1 MPHILITVNCLHAGT
16 FWNWSSS
23 LKTVPVF
30 IWSLRSCVEVKPTFL
45 MRTTLLLLLLCDCTL
60 TSLWK
65 CLLLFPSGSI
75 LTHIQNR
82 KHFNELEASK
92 VVKDIAQALD
102 FLHTKG
108 RSPSALVQKSKER
121 QQDYFF
127 VLMVTMCFSAGIA
140 HRDLKLENILCE
152 YTDRVSDF

>member
-1 MPHILITVNCLHAGT
+1 MEM
-16 FWNWSSS
+16 SS
-23 LKTVPVF
+23 F
-30 IWSLRSCVEVKPTFL
+30 
-45 MRTTLLLLLLCDCTL
+45 
-60 TSLWK
+60 
-65 CLLLFPSGSI
+65 FPSGSI
-75 LTHIQNR
+75 LAHIQNR

-108 RSPSALVQKSKER
+108 RSLSTLVQKSKER

-127 VLMVTMCFSAGIA
+127 VLTVTTCFSAGIA

-152 YTDRVSDF
+152 YTDRVSEF